1 MSGSRLSQIVA
12 ALKLPSVDSLFRG
25 GPAPKTNS
33 GKAADK
39 PRDNAGADMLA
50 TKDGQR
56 LATVWGRLTHGQR
69 RAILDLA
76 ESIVAAGRKCGGLSR
91 VDAERSNLRITRKYL
106 RPTWPVLRLCW
117 MVRGLRLPA
126 PPSSV
131 LGRKWRPRRWRP
143 TPAGPSARPRRLERM
158 MRLMLEFRDKGTSA
172 TQFAVMSGEVVIASL
187 YKGTLSV
194 TAGQAIVWNWS
205 FKTTEGPPGFQQHG
219 SASSFEEAKAAI
231 EERWALWLD
240 AAGLREV

>member
-1 MSGSRLSQIVA
+1 MASVA
-12 ALKLPSVDSLFRG
+12 AVLDGEGLAAPGSAFQRAGSQVAAPS
-25 GPAPKTNS
+25 
-33 GKAADK
+33 
-39 PRDNAGADMLA
+39 LA
-50 TKDGQR
+50 TDSGGAVS
-56 LATVWGRLTHGQR
+56 AT
-69 RAILDLA
+69 
-76 ESIVAAGRKCGGLSR
+76 AA
-91 VDAERSNLRITRKYL
+91 A
-106 RPTWPVLRLCW
+106 
-117 MVRGLRLPA
+117 
-126 PPSSV
+126 
-131 LGRKWRPRRWRP
+131 
-143 TPAGPSARPRRLERM
+143 ERM